1 MTTIAT
7 IELIIGCFRVN
18 VQFLQF
24 IYFFDWG
31 AERHSLAPLFALENK
46 WDKWESLGTFRL
58 QRYSKRDTQRQ
69 ILPDYLEKKHV
80 RGEPMSGGFCPWFLR
95 NSRAGNGKIL
105 GRNKSVFSL
114 YISFSW
120 PVIAVLLPLMGL
132 KRLLKC
138 GGVCEENCI
147 FARDIENAE
156 VWANRLLLLFVE
168 RWLAAY
174 LRLLLWL
181 HPLKWWLLLMRRS
194 LLPKSKN

>member
-31 AERHSLAPLFALENK
+31 AEYHIFIPLFCLEDK
-46 WDKWESLGTFRL
+46 WDEQESLGTFRH
-58 QRYSKRDTQRQ
+58 QRYSKRGTQRR
-69 ILPDYLEKKHV
+69 ILPDYLEKKQV
-80 RGEPMSGGFCPWFLR
+80 RVEPMSGCFCPWFLKNR
-95 NSRAGNGKIL
+95 RAGIGKIL
-105 GRNKSVFSL
+105 GRNEYVFSL
-114 YISFSW
+114 YFSFYW
-120 PVIAVLLPLMGL
+120 PEIAVLLPLMGL

-147 FARDIENAE
+147 FARDIVNAE